1 MKLVQILLPVADDS
15 GRPFDRSIFDALER
29 SLTDRFGGVTAYARS
44 PARGRWRDGDETQ
57 QDDVIVVEVMTD
69 SLDRDWWR
77 KFRADLERRLSQKTI
92 LVRVQEVEAL

>member
-1 MKLVQILLPVADDS
+1 MKLVQILLPVADNS